1 MKKLLVLLTTAA
13 AFSLLPAV
21 SQALCIQTGEIPRIN
36 VASSAVSSIGVR
48 ASNPASIFY
57 NFTTTSVA
65 VLNTAAAAQASH
77 ERVQVIGAAASCGAV
92 VGGVSAGGGVI
103 SILVSP

>member
-21 SQALCIQTGEIPRIN
+21 SQATCIVSGEIPRIN

-48 ASNPASIFY
+48 ASAPGSIFF

-65 VLNTAAAAQASH
+65 VLNTAAVAQASH
-77 ERVQVIGAAASCGAV
+77 ERVTVVGNAASCGAV
-92 VGGVSAGGGVI
+92 VGGVSAGGGVL

>member
-48 ASNPASIFY
+48 ASNPGSTFF

-77 ERVQVIGAAASCGAV
+77 ERVTITGNAAVCGPV
-92 VGGVSAGGGVI
+92 VNGVSAGGGVI
-103 SILVSP
+103 SILVAP

>member
-21 SQALCIQTGEIPRIN
+21 SQALCIRSGQIPRIN
-36 VASSAVSSIGVR
+36 VASTAVSSIGVR
-48 ASNPASIFY
+48 ESNPVSIFY

-77 ERVQVIGAAASCGAV
+77 ERVTVVGDAAVCGAV
-92 VGGVSAGGGVI
+92 VGNVSAGGGVI
-103 SILVSP
+103 SILVAP